1 MSAPRVRD
9 GLAILI
15 LITLPLLWFAPVL
28 VGGRTLL
35 PADNLYAFEPWRSHA
50 ATQGVQVAH
59 NELLSDL
66 VLENLVWKEFIRT
79 SVSQGEIPLWNPYLF
94 SGVPFLAAGQH
105 SALYPFSV
113 LFLVLPLSQAY
124 GWFTALQL
132 ALAGINMYVLLRV
145 LGRSRAAAVLAGI
158 TYAFSA
164 FYVTSVVFSMII
176 AAAAW
181 LPLLLAIIE
190 KVVQK
195 QASKG
200 LQPFRPVVYVVT
212 GAIILG
218 IQVLAG
224 HIEITYYT
232 LMVLAYYAIWR
243 LVALG
248 RQLRA
253 WRPAVVLA
261 GWFAIMGVAG
271 MMLAAVQL
279 LPLVELV
286 SRSFREGSVD
296 YQQVVQWA
304 WPVRQVL
311 TFVVPDFFGNPTHH
325 AYWDLWQRTWLSPTN
340 SQGQP
345 VTAIFWGVKNY
356 VEGANYVGI
365 LPLVLAGIAV
375 VHLLRLRRAQP
386 SRGGQAWQSPAAAGL
401 PDIAPAPNTR
411 PSSPL
416 LFVVLAVLS
425 LAFAFGT
432 PLYALLFYGL
442 PGYSQLHSAFRW
454 VFPLTLSLVVLAAYG
469 FDVLA
474 AAGTQ
479 RWPSRWGRLLLVGGA
494 ALLGL
499 LGLSVV
505 WPAPFVAAG
514 ERILGGSDLAR
525 GAFASGAAF
534 WSYQASNLAKLA
546 LAVMGAG
553 LVLLAAGQSW
563 GRRTIGSWGPRWR
576 VLALGLVVV
585 DLWLVLG
592 RFNPAV
598 DPQLL
603 DFTPPAVEFLQQQ
616 ASQELGRV
624 TSFESAETT
633 KTLNANLA
641 WRYSLQDVRGYD
653 SIIPRQYVE
662 YMAAIEPQGQLLYNR
677 ISPFYDPASLN
688 DPRTHLLGVRWV
700 VSERPLDVPG
710 WSLIYDQEVKI
721 YRNDNALP
729 RAFVVNRAEIVLP
742 DQVLERLGQVDPRTT
757 VLLDDPAAGANAGL
771 VATGTLSVTTPV
783 TVTSYQPNEILLD
796 VDLAAPGWLV
806 LTDAYFPDWKAY
818 VRPQGGTER
827 DEQPLTVWRADGNFR
842 TVFLEQ
848 TGPQTVRFKYAPR
861 SFQLGLFTS
870 FVAFIGLLLL
880 VGWWLWGRYYRETI
894 DTHDVQRVAK
904 NSVVPVGLALLNKG
918 IDFAFAMVRLRILS
932 PAGEGSYTFAIS
944 FYVIFEILVRFG
956 LGTLLTRDVAQDR
969 SQARRYLANVTV
981 LRLVLWVVSLPV
993 LAIVMLLFDRWGSMT
1008 ASEATAIGLFSLA
1021 LLFASLG
1028 DGVNAVFNAYE
1039 QMEIPAVVASGTAL
1053 AKVTLGTL
1061 VLLPPFEW
1069 GFVGLA
1075 AVSVVMNLVQAVW
1088 LYWLMRQKLPVEPPA
1103 QRDLD
1108 RGLQRHMLGQS
1119 TPLMLN
1125 HMLAHIFFRIDV
1137 WIIMPLAGAAAV
1149 GYYGAAYKY
1158 IDGLNVI
1165 PSYFTLAIFPL
1176 MARYAR
1182 ADQSDGK
1189 PSTLL
1194 RSYVLALRFLFMLS
1208 LPLAILITFTATPLI
1223 RLLGGTEYLP
1233 QSALALQILIWSIP
1247 FGFTNSVTQYVL
1259 IAVNQQHYL
1268 TRAFVIGV
1276 VFNIVANLI
1285 VVPRYSF
1292 YGAAVVTILSELALL
1307 IPFMISVYR
1316 HVGPVPWVRVL
1327 WQPVMA
1333 GLVMLLVL
1341 GLGQQLGMS
1350 LLVLVV
1356 VAAAAY
1362 ILVLVLSGMF
1372 RDTDMAA
1379 VFQALPVD
1387 RLRARLRP

>member
-1 MSAPRVRD
+1 MSAPRARD
-9 GLAILI
+9 GLAILLLVI
-15 LITLPLLWFAPVL
+15 LPLLWFAPVL
-28 VGGRTLL
+28 VGGYTLL
-35 PADNLYAFEPWRSHA
+35 PADNLYAFEPWRTFA
-50 ATQGVQVAH
+50 PNQGVQVAH

-66 VLENLVWKEFIRT
+66 VLENLVWKEFARSSI
-79 SVSQGEIPLWNPYLF
+79 SQGEIPLWNPYLF

-105 SALYPFSV
+105 SALYPFSL
-113 LFLVLPLSQAY
+113 LFLIMPLSQAY
-124 GWFTALQL
+124 GWFTAVQL
-132 ALAGINMYVLLRV
+132 ALAGVNMFVLLRV
-145 LGRSRAAAVLAGI
+145 LGRSRAAGVLAGI

-164 FYVTSVVFSMII
+164 FYVTSVVFSMIV

-181 LPLLLAIIE
+181 LPLLLAIVE

-195 QASKG
+195 QAQKG
-200 LQPFRPVVYVVT
+200 AQPFRPVVYVVS

-232 LMVLAYYAIWR
+232 LMVLGYYALWR
-243 LVALG
+243 LLGLG

-253 WRPAVVLA
+253 WRPAAALA
-261 GWFAIMGVAG
+261 GWFLVMAVAG
-271 MMLAAVQL
+271 LTLAAVQL

-286 SRSFREGSVD
+286 TRSFREGSVD

-311 TFVVPDFFGNPTHH
+311 TFVVPDLFGNPAHH
-325 AYWDLWQRTWLSPTN
+325 GYWDVWQRAWMSPTN
-340 SQGQP
+340 SLGEP
-345 VTAIFWGVKNY
+345 VAAIFWGVKNY

-365 LPLVLAGIAV
+365 LPLILAGIAG
-375 VHLLRLRRAQP
+375 VHLLRGGRAWRP
-386 SRGGQAWQSPAAAGL
+386 APPADAANTAPAASPPYA
-401 PDIAPAPNTR
+401 
-411 PSSPL
+411 SPL
-416 LFVVLAVLS
+416 VFVVLALLS

-454 VFPLTLSLVVLAAYG
+454 VFPLTLSLAVLAAYG
-469 FDVLA
+469 FDVLP
-474 AAGTQ
+474 AAGSR
-479 RWPSRWGRLLLVGGA
+479 RWAGRSGLVLLLGAVVLTA
-494 ALLGL
+494 ALGFSL
-499 LGLSVV
+499 LV
-505 WPAPFVAAG
+505 PAPFVT
-514 ERILGGSDLAR
+514 LGDRVLASSDLAR
-525 GAFASGAAF
+525 SAFADGAAF
-534 WSYQASNLAKLA
+534 WSYQAANLAKLA
-546 LAVMGAG
+546 LALAGAG
-553 LVLLAAGQSW
+553 VVLLAAGRPW
-563 GRRTIGSWGPRWR
+563 GCRPLGTWGARWR
-576 VLALGLVVV
+576 VLAIAAVIA
-585 DLWLVLG
+585 DLWLVTG

-598 DPQLL
+598 NDELL
-603 DFTPPAVEFLQQQ
+603 AFTPPAVTFLQQQ
-616 ASQELGRV
+616 ASQDLGRV
-624 TSFESAETT
+624 TTFESAETT

-641 WRYSLQDVRGYD
+641 WRYGLQDVRGYD
-653 SIIPRQYVE
+653 SIIPRQYVD

-700 VSERPLDVPG
+700 VSELALDVPG
-710 WSLIYDQEVKI
+710 WSLVYDKEVKI
-721 YRNDNALP
+721 YHNANALP
-729 RAFVVNRAEIVLP
+729 RAFMASQAEVVPP
-742 DQVLERLGQVDPRTT
+742 DQVLARLGQIDPRTT
-757 VLLDDPAAGANAGL
+757 VLLDDPAARAPVKVSAAST
-771 VATGTLSVTTPV
+771 VSATAPV
-783 TVTSYQPNEILLD
+783 TITSYRPNEILLD
-796 VDLAAPGWLV
+796 VDLDAPGWLV
-806 LTDAYFPDWKAY
+806 LTDAYFPDWRAY

-827 DEQPLTVWRADGNFR
+827 DEQPLTVWRANGNFR
-842 TVFLEQ
+842 TVYLDEA
-848 TGPQTVRFKYAPR
+848 GPQTVRFKYAPR

-880 VGWWLWGRYYRETI
+880 VGWWLWGRYYRETV
-894 DTHDVQRVAK
+894 DTHEVQRVAK

-969 SQARRYLANVTV
+969 SQARRYLANVTILRV
-981 LRLVLWVVSLPV
+981 LLWLLSLPL
-993 LAIVMLLFDRWGSMT
+993 LAFVMFLFGRWGSMT
-1008 ASEATAIGLFSLA
+1008 QAEAAAIGLFSLA

-1075 AVSVVMNLVQAVW
+1075 GVSVVMNLVQAVW
-1088 LYWLMRQKLPVEPPA
+1088 LYWLMRQKLPVEPA
-1103 QRDLD
+1103 TRRDLD
-1108 RGLQRHMLGQS
+1108 RGLQRGMLSLS

-1182 ADQSDGK
+1182 ADQGDGR
-1189 PSTLL
+1189 PTTLL
-1194 RSYVLALRFLFMLS
+1194 RSYVLALRFLFMIS

-1223 RLLGGTEYLP
+1223 RLLGGSEYLP

-1247 FGFTNSVTQYVL
+1247 IGFTNSVTQYVL
-1259 IAVNQQHYL
+1259 IAVNQQRYL

-1285 VVPRYSF
+1285 VVPRFSF
-1292 YGAAVVTILSELALL
+1292 YGAAVVTIFSELALL
-1307 IPFMISVYR
+1307 IPFMIIVYR
-1316 HVGPVPWVRVL
+1316 YVGPVPWVRVL
-1327 WQPVMA
+1327 WQPLLAGSVMIA
-1333 GLVMLLVL
+1333 IL
-1341 GLGQQLGMS
+1341 GLGQSLGLS
-1350 LLVLVV
+1350 AWLLVVM
-1356 VAAAAY
+1356 AAAAY
-1362 ILVLVLSGMF
+1362 ALVLLVSGMF
-1372 RDTDMAA
+1372 RDDDMAT
-1379 VFQALPVD
+1379 VFRALPMD
-1387 RLRARLRP
+1387 RLRARLRS

>member
-1 MSAPRVRD
+1 MSAPRMRD

-15 LITLPLLWFAPVL
+15 LILLPLLWFAPVL
-28 VGGRTLL
+28 FGGHTLL
-35 PADNLYAFEPWRSHA
+35 PADNFYAFEPWRTHA
-50 ATQGVQVAH
+50 LAEGVQVPH

-66 VLENLVWKEFIRT
+66 VLENLVWKEFIRS

-105 SALYPFSV
+105 SALYPFSL
-113 LFLVLPLSQAY
+113 LFLILPLGQAY

-132 ALAGINMYVLLRV
+132 ALAGVNMYVLARV
-145 LGRSRAAAVLAGI
+145 LGRSRAAGVLAGV

-164 FYVTSVVFSMII
+164 FFVTSVVFSMII

-181 LPLLLAIIE
+181 LPLLLAVVE

-195 QASKG
+195 QAGKG
-200 LQPFRPVVYVVT
+200 VQPFRPVVYVVV
-212 GAIILG
+212 GALILG

-232 LMVLAYYAIWR
+232 LMVLAYYALWR

-253 WRPAVVLA
+253 WRPAVVLG
-261 GWFAIMGVAG
+261 GWFAVMGVAG
-271 MMLAAVQL
+271 LTLAAVQL

-286 SRSFREGSVD
+286 TRSFREGSVD

-311 TFVVPDFFGNPTHH
+311 TFVVPDVFGNPAHH
-325 AYWDLWQRTWLSPTN
+325 GYWDLWQRAWLLPSS

-345 VTAIFWGVKNY
+345 VAAIFWGVKNY

-365 LPLVLAGIAV
+365 LPLLLGGIAV
-375 VHLLRLRRAQP
+375 VHML
-386 SRGGQAWQSPAAAGL
+386 RGGRAWRAPSTGHPATASPSSTH
-401 PDIAPAPNTR
+401 PA
-411 PSSPL
+411 SPL

-454 VFPLTLSLVVLAAYG
+454 VFPLTLSLAVLAAYG

-474 AAGTQ
+474 AAGSQ
-479 RWPSRWGRLLLVGGA
+479 RWPARLGVLLLAGS
-494 ALLGL
+494 ALLAGV
-499 LGLSVV
+499 LGLSLVM
-505 WPAPFVAAG
+505 PAPFVAVGDRVLA
-514 ERILGGSDLAR
+514 GSDLAR
-525 GAFASGAAF
+525 GAFADGAAF
-534 WSYQASNLAKLA
+534 WSYQAANLAKLA
-546 LAVMGAG
+546 LALAGSG
-553 LVLLAAGQSW
+553 LVLLAAGRVW
-563 GRRTIGSWGPRWR
+563 GRQPLGAWGPRWR
-576 VLALGLVVV
+576 VLAIGVVVV
-585 DLWLVLG
+585 DLWLITG

-598 DPQLL
+598 DSQLL
-603 DFTPPAVEFLQQQ
+603 EFTPPAVTFLQQE

-624 TSFESAETT
+624 TSFESGETT
-633 KTLNANLA
+633 KTLNANLP
-641 WRYSLQDVRGYD
+641 WRYGLQDVRGYD
-653 SIIPRQYVE
+653 SIIPRQYVA

-700 VSERPLDVPG
+700 VSELPLEVAG
-710 WSLIYDQEVKI
+710 WSLIYDDEVKI
-721 YRNDNALP
+721 YRNANALP
-729 RAFVVNRAEIVLP
+729 RAFLVDQAEIVP
-742 DQVLERLGQVDPRTT
+742 ADQVLDRLGQIDPRTT
-757 VLLDDPAAGANAGL
+757 VLLDDPAAGEL
-771 VATGTLSVTTPV
+771 VNVRAAPPVSATSPV
-783 TVTSYQPNEILLD
+783 TITSYQPNEILLD

-842 TVFLEQ
+842 TVFLEE
-848 TGPQTVRFKYAPR
+848 TGTQTVRFKYAPR

-880 VGWWLWGRYYRETI
+880 VGWWLWGRYYRETV
-894 DTHDVQRVAK
+894 DTHEVQRVAK
-904 NSVVPVGLALLNKG
+904 NSVVPVALALLNKG

-969 SQARRYLANVTV
+969 SQARRYLANVTI
-981 LRLVLWVVSLPV
+981 LRVVLWVVSIPV
-993 LAIVMLLFDRWGSMT
+993 LALVMLLFDRWGSMT
-1008 ASEATAIGLFSLA
+1008 SAEAVAIGLFSLA

-1075 AVSVVMNLVQAVW
+1075 GVSVVMNLVQAVW
-1088 LYWLMRQKLPVEPPA
+1088 LYWLMRKKLPVEPA
-1103 QRDLD
+1103 TRQDLN
-1108 RGLQRHMLGQS
+1108 RGLQRRMLGQS

-1182 ADQSDGK
+1182 ADQSEGK

-1194 RSYVLALRFLFMLS
+1194 RSYILALRFLFMLS

-1223 RLLGGTEYLP
+1223 RLLGGIEYLP

-1247 FGFTNSVTQYVL
+1247 IGFTNSVTQYVL
-1259 IAVNQQHYL
+1259 IAVDQQRYL

-1276 VFNIVANLI
+1276 VFNVVANLI
-1285 VVPRYSF
+1285 LVPRFSF

-1316 HVGPVPWVRVL
+1316 HVGSVPWVRVL
-1327 WQPVMA
+1327 WQPLLA
-1333 GLVMLLVL
+1333 GLAMVATI
-1341 GLGQQLGMS
+1341 GLGQQLGMAMWVVVMVAAAVYG
-1350 LLVLVV
+1350 LVLVF
-1356 VAAAAY
+1356 
-1362 ILVLVLSGMF
+1362 SGMF
-1372 RDTDMAA
+1372 RDPDMAT
-1379 VFQALPVD
+1379 VFQALPLD
-1387 RLRARLRP
+1387 RLRARLRLRV

>member
-15 LITLPLLWFAPVL
+15 LTLLPLLWFAPVL

-35 PADNLYAFEPWRSHA
+35 PADNLFAFEPWRTYAPS
-50 ATQGVQVAH
+50 QGVQVPH

-66 VLENLVWKEFIRT
+66 VLENLVWKEFTR
-79 SVSQGEIPLWNPYLF
+79 SAVSQGEIPLWNPYLF

-105 SALYPFSV
+105 SALYPFSL
-113 LFLVLPLSQAY
+113 LFLILPLSQAY

-132 ALAGINMYVLLRV
+132 ALAGVNMYVLLRV
-145 LGRSRAAAVLAGI
+145 LGRSRAAGVVGGI
-158 TYAFSA
+158 TYACSA
-164 FYVTSVVFSMII
+164 FFVTSVVFSMII

-181 LPLLLAIIE
+181 LPLLLAIVE

-200 LQPFRPVVYVVT
+200 VQPFRPVIYVVA
-212 GAIILG
+212 GAIVLG

-232 LMVLAYYAIWR
+232 LMVLAYYSLWR

-253 WRPAVVLA
+253 WRPAVVLG
-261 GWFAIMGVAG
+261 GWFVVMGGAG
-271 MMLAAVQL
+271 LTLAAVQL
-279 LPLVELV
+279 LPLFELV
-286 SRSFREGSVD
+286 TRSFREGSVD

-304 WPVRQVL
+304 WPVRQLL
-311 TFVVPDFFGNPTHH
+311 TFVVPDVFGNPTHH
-325 AYWDLWQRTWLSPTN
+325 GYWDLWQRAWLLPTN

-345 VTAIFWGVKNY
+345 VAAIFWGIKNY

-365 LPLVLAGIAV
+365 LPLLLAGIAG
-375 VHLLRLRRAQP
+375 VHLLRGGRAWRTP
-386 SRGGQAWQSPAAAGL
+386 TPAD
-401 PDIAPAPNTR
+401 PPNDGR
-411 PSSPL
+411 PSPR
-416 LFVVLAVLS
+416 LFVVLALLS

-454 VFPLTLSLVVLAAYG
+454 VFPLTLSLAVLAAYG
-469 FDVLA
+469 WDVLPA
-474 AAGTQ
+474 AVGR
-479 RWPSRWGRLLLVGGA
+479 RWPARWGLLCLGGSA
-494 ALLGL
+494 ALVGL
-499 LGLSVV
+499 LGLSLV
-505 WPAPFVAAG
+505 WPAPFVALG
-514 ERILGGSDLAR
+514 ERVLASSVAAR
-525 GAFASGAAF
+525 GTFAGGAAF
-534 WSYQASNLAKLA
+534 WSYQAANLAKLA
-546 LAVMGAG
+546 LALAGSG
-553 LVLLAAGQSW
+553 LVLLAAGRTW
-563 GRRTIGSWGPRWR
+563 GQRLLGSWGPRWR
-576 VLALGLVVV
+576 VLAVGVVIA
-585 DLWLVLG
+585 DLWLATG
-592 RFNPAV
+592 HFNPAV

-603 DFTPPAVEFLQQQ
+603 DFTPPAVAFLQQQ

-624 TSFESAETT
+624 SSFEGPATS

-641 WRYSLQDVRGYD
+641 WRYGLQDVRGYD
-653 SIIPRQYVE
+653 SIIPRQYVA

-677 ISPFYDPASLN
+677 ISPFYDLASLN

-700 VSERPLDVPG
+700 VTELPLDVPG
-710 WSLIYDQEVKI
+710 WTLIYDHEVKI

-729 RAFVVNRAEIVLP
+729 RAFVATQAAIVPP
-742 DQVLERLGQVDPRTT
+742 DQVLDRLGDIDPRAT
-757 VLLDDPAAGANAGL
+757 VLLDDPAASASLSAAL
-771 VATGTLSVTTPV
+771 TDTVRATSPV
-783 TVTSYQPNEILLD
+783 TVTSYRPNEVLID
-796 VDLAAPGWLV
+796 VDLHAPGWLV

-818 VRPQGGTER
+818 VRPRGGTEG
-827 DEQPLTVWRADGNFR
+827 DEKPLTVWRADGNFR
-842 TVFLEQ
+842 TVFLAE
-848 TGPQTVRFKYAPR
+848 GGAQTVRFKYAPR

-870 FVAFIGLLLL
+870 FVAFISLFLLLA
-880 VGWWLWGRYYRETI
+880 WWLWGRYYRESI
-894 DTHDVQRVAK
+894 DTHDVRRVAK
-904 NSVVPVGLALLNKG
+904 NSVVPVALALINKG
-918 IDFAFAMVRLRILS
+918 IDFAFAMVRMRILS

-969 SQARRYLANVTV
+969 SQARRYLANVTR
-981 LRLVLWVVSLPV
+981 LRLLLWVLSLPL
-993 LAIVMLLFDRWGSMT
+993 LALVMAMFGRWGSMT
-1008 ASEATAIGLFSLA
+1008 GEEATAIGLFALA

-1061 VLLPPFEW
+1061 VLLPPLEW

-1075 AVSVVMNLVQAVW
+1075 AVSVVMNLVQAIW
-1088 LYWLMRQKLPVEPPA
+1088 LYWLMRQKLPVAPA
-1103 QRDLD
+1103 TRHDLD
-1108 RGLQRHMLGQS
+1108 RGLQRKMLGLS

-1176 MARYAR
+1176 LARYAR
-1182 ADQSDGK
+1182 TDQANDR
-1189 PSTLL
+1189 PSSLL
-1194 RSYVLALRFLFMLS
+1194 RSYVLALRFLLMIS
-1208 LPLAILITFTATPLI
+1208 LPLAVLITFMATPLI
-1223 RLLGGTEYLP
+1223 RLLGGSEYLP

-1259 IAVNQQHYL
+1259 IAVNQQRYL

-1276 VFNIVANLI
+1276 VFNIVANLL
-1285 VVPRYSF
+1285 VVPRF
-1292 YGAAVVTILSELALL
+1292 GIYGAAVVTIFSELALL
-1307 IPFMISVYR
+1307 IPFMISTQR
-1316 HVGPVPWVRVL
+1316 HVGPVPWLRVL
-1327 WQPVMA
+1327 GQP
-1333 GLVMLLVL
+1333 LLASAAMVAIL
-1341 GLGQQLGMS
+1341 GLGQQVGIATWVLAT
-1350 LLVLVV
+1350 LAAVAYVLALV
-1356 VAAAAY
+1356 A
-1362 ILVLVLSGMF
+1362 SGMF
-1372 RDTDMAA
+1372 RDNDMAA
-1379 VFQALPVD
+1379 VFQALPLD